1 MNWTAVTQPLPLK
14 NGNLVG
20 LINPSQLPIYSCS
33 RHPLQSLL
41 KTNFDSQ
48 TRKTSQLDPT
58 EQSNEKLQLVKT
70 TELDGYLNLVFCS
83 VLVEEFSVRRNSN
96 KCRQS

>member
-1 MNWTAVTQPLPLK
+1 MECRDTAPLYLK

-20 LINPSQLPIYSCS
+20 FINPSQLPIYSCS

-41 KTNFDSQ
+41 QTNFDSQ

-58 EQSNEKLQLVKT
+58 EQSTEKLLLVKT

-83 VLVEEFSVRRNSN
+83 IPVEELSVRRNSN